1 MVKIYY
7 EADIDDFNF
16 VVVIKQNSVRI
27 AIIVV
32 ENVKRGSIIVRVEN
46 DEKLYIIIGVKKNFQ
61 VSKNLIVDPNKDI
74 NLVKIQKDF
83 RVDIRF
89 IVFQNLAQEI
99 FSLEVLFVGIVLVV
113 IIENVVKENR
123 ARKVVWK
130 IRNAI
135 LRVHIIIEESSKVV
149 NIPVLRLVLDL
160 L

>member
-1 MVKIYY
+1 MIKIYY
-7 EADIDDFNF
+7 EVDIDDFNF
-16 VVVIKQNSVRI
+16 VVAIKQNSVRI

-32 ENVKRGSIIVRVEN
+32 ENVTRGSIIVRVEN
-46 DEKLYIIIGVKKNFQ
+46 DEKLYIIIEVRKNFR
-61 VSKNLIVDPNKDI
+61 VSKNLIIDPNKDI

-99 FSLEVLFVGIVLVV
+99 SNLEVLFVGIVLVV

-149 NIPVLRLVLDL
+149 NIPILRLVLDPL
-160 L
+160 